1 MQITRV
7 EVVPITLKLRLPYR
21 TAYHGAED
29 VNQTGVV
36 FVRIETRQGNVAWG
50 CAAFDPAI
58 TGETLDQVTQAC
70 HACADRARDLNP
82 LNLEYALSE
91 LSPLTEDTPS
101 AQCAFDIAFHD
112 LLGLATGLPIHRL
125 LGGYRDRI
133 QTSITVSLG
142 SVKETVERAQNR
154 VRQGFRILKIKGGVN
169 PEEDV
174 RRVKAVHDALPNITL
189 RLDADGGYTVAEALD
204 VARALEGCLEMLEQ
218 PVSTAGE
225 NASVG
230 DLRRT
235 NEQDLRRTNEQDL
248 RRTNRRGFRQTKADE
263 GASVGDL
270 RQTNERTEGIHALR
284 HVTEHS
290 PIPILADQSVV
301 GPSSAL
307 EIAGQHAADGI
318 SIKLATCGGLRC
330 ARQMDAIACAAHIST
345 MVGCVH
351 EPALLIA
358 AELAFALSS
367 PSVQYGDL
375 DGHFDLID
383 DPTRERFTFADGWLI
398 ASDVPGLGC
407 TVDF

>member
-7 EVVPITLKLRLPYR
+7 EVVPVALKLRLPYR
-21 TAYHGAED
+21 TAYHEEGAIS
-29 VNQTGVV
+29 QTGVV
-36 FVRIETRQGNVAWG
+36 FVRIETRQGEVAWG

-58 TGETLDQVTQAC
+58 TGETLSSVTRAC
-70 HACADRARDLNP
+70 QACADRARDLNP
-82 LNLEYALSE
+82 LNTEYALSE
-91 LSPLTEDTPS
+91 LNTLTKDTPS

-112 LLGLATGLPIHRL
+112 LLGLATGLPLHRL

-142 SVKETVERAQNR
+142 SVKETVELARNR
-154 VRQGFRILKIKGGVN
+154 VRQGFRILKIKGGLD
-169 PEEDV
+169 PQEDV
-174 RRVKAVHDALPNITL
+174 RRIKAVHDALPNIIL
-189 RLDADGGYTVAEALD
+189 RLDADGGYTVQEALD
-204 VARALEGCLEMLEQ
+204 VARALEGYLEMLEQ
-218 PVSTAGE
+218 PVPANGGNTSIAAT
-225 NASVG
+225 SQTR

-235 NEQDLRRTNEQDL
+235 NNDLQ
-248 RRTNRRGFRQTKADE
+248 
-263 GASVGDL
+263 
-270 RQTNERTEGIHALR
+270 RTEGLHALR
-284 HVTEHS
+284 HVTEQS
-290 PIPILADQSVV
+290 PVPILADQSVV

-307 EIAGQHAADGI
+307 EIAGQHAAHGI

-330 ARQMDAIACAAHIST
+330 ARQMDAIARAAHIST

-367 PSVQYGDL
+367 PSVRYGDM

-407 TVDF
+407 TVEL